1 MFTYLCYEKRKKRTG
16 MKKTLCILLALLLV
30 LLLYPYAHIVAEEKI
45 NQVSKIVIDQKKV
58 LLAPGYSDQL
68 IYKVM
73 PENAS
78 DSRIKWI
85 SSNEK
90 IATVD
95 QKGIITG
102 HAVGKCTITGKA
114 ESNNKIQAKVSV
126 QVKEYNVV
134 LRMFDK
140 RQVVDFDTAWIKRY
154 QKNDYIESD
163 IKFSSGCVECELNCN
178 KSLVPI
184 KPGECIITVT
194 ERNSKKKVVSKKKYT
209 VLVLEGTAEERA
221 AEEMR
226 KDVRFL
232 NIPWGITFKETAE
245 ILELSGMSV
254 NRTNKFDTSFNAFLG
269 MPAQFCG
276 IPANY
281 IEMWFDGSDL
291 DSSLYKKVEVS
302 FDSDYFLQM
311 KESLEEKYQ
320 LTINED
326 VSNRSNEDVFIWK
339 IGKVLIWLIR
349 STKDSAEL
357 RMSLENEDINYI
369 IGWD

>member
-134 LRMFDK
+134 LRMFD
-140 RQVVDFDTAWIKRY
+140 
-154 QKNDYIESD
+154 N
-163 IKFSSGCVECELNCN
+163 
-178 KSLVPI
+178 
-184 KPGECIITVT
+184 
-194 ERNSKKKVVSKKKYT
+194 
-209 VLVLEGTAEERA
+209 
-221 AEEMR
+221 
-226 KDVRFL
+226 
-232 NIPWGITFKETAE
+232 
-245 ILELSGMSV
+245 
-254 NRTNKFDTSFNAFLG
+254 
-269 MPAQFCG
+269 
-276 IPANY
+276 
-281 IEMWFDGSDL
+281 
-291 DSSLYKKVEVS
+291 
-302 FDSDYFLQM
+302 
-311 KESLEEKYQ
+311 
-320 LTINED
+320 
-326 VSNRSNEDVFIWK
+326 
-339 IGKVLIWLIR
+339 
-349 STKDSAEL
+349 
-357 RMSLENEDINYI
+357 
-369 IGWD
+369 